1 MSNLDVE
8 NADGTCS
15 QAKLK
20 TDATYSQAKLKTNST
35 AISIFFFI
43 TIENR
48 CYAALSLIPSQYSI
62 ELCIGSG
69 YHVPLCCEIVA
80 CFLEKNMNCNRVV
93 GVLVFHHHSA

>member
-1 MSNLDVE
+1 MFE

-20 TDATYSQAKLKTNST
+20 TYATCSQAKLKTDST

-62 ELCIGSG
+62 ELCIGSEQQ
-69 YHVPLCCEIVA
+69 VTMCLCAV
-80 CFLEKNMNCNRVV
+80 
-93 GVLVFHHHSA
+93 S

>member
-62 ELCIGSG
+62 ELCIGSEQQ
-69 YHVPLCCEIVA
+69 VTMCLCAV
-80 CFLEKNMNCNRVV
+80 RVSC
-93 GVLVFHHHSA
+93 LFS